1 MTLFSFTCPALIN
14 QNFTWK
20 KIKLKSAFST
30 SLKPF
35 TWRKMYFCKAI
46 LLFLFG
52 LIMMLGTSMA
62 IAAPD
67 PYPQYGGYYGGRG
80 GGGGRG
86 GYGYRGYGG
95 RGGGYNM
102 RGGGGRGYR
111 GGGGYYRG

>member
-20 KIKLKSAFST
+20 KIKLNSAFST

-86 GYGYRGYGG
+86 DLCLSFSFLRQTKGDREKRDNRKGE
-95 RGGGYNM
+95 
-102 RGGGGRGYR
+102 
-111 GGGGYYRG
+111 